1 MRVTLAL
8 DEPWSAGVACADE
21 EDRDQK
27 FFAKISIIRV
37 AALPS
42 QN

>member
-8 DEPWSAGVACADE
+8 DELRVAGVACSYA
-21 EDRDQK
+21 EDRDQT